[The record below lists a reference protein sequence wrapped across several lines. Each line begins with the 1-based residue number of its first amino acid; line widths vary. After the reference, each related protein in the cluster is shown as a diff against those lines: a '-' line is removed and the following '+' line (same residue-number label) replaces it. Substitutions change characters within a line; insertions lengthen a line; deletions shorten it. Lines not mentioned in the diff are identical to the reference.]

1 MQYGLLLLA
10 IAAGFMLPIQGA
22 LNARLGGLMEHPM
35 QATLIS
41 YIGGLIAC
49 LLVLFFVQRSVPE
62 IRKLT
67 EINWYLYCG
76 GFLGAVFVSAMLY
89 LMPRIGIANMLA
101 AAIVGQ
107 LIMSTVLDH
116 FGALGNPQIPVNSS
130 RIIGI
135 VLLLAGLYF
144 IQRSRSVI

>member
-1 MQYGLLLLA
+1 MQHGLLLLA

-22 LNARLGGLMEHPM
+22 LNARLGGLMAHPM

-62 IRKLT
+62 IRKLAD
-67 EINWYLYCG
+67 INWYLYCG
-76 GFLGAVFVSAMLY
+76 GFLGAVFVSSMLY
-89 LMPRIGIANMLA
+89 LMPKIGIANMLA

-107 LIMSTVLDH
+107 LIMSTLLDH
-116 FGALGNPQIPVNSS
+116 FGVLGNPQIPVNAS

-135 VLLLAGLYF
+135 LLLLLGLYF
-144 IQRSRSVI
+144 IQRSKAVI